1 MTAIITRTD
10 TLASD
15 NGSSSVKGSTL
26 TWTELDR
33 NFYPIKLTTDGTAEA
48 GKALILDAN
57 KDFTG
62 VRNGTLTGTL
72 TAGTL
77 TDGTVSIT
85 GGAISGTTQ
94 IGEIY
99 ISSAQTL
106 STSKITIAHS
116 LSGTPN
122 QVVLFLQCTTAN
134 GQYSVGDRLW
144 VSPNMNDNDEGSGT
158 SNNGFM
164 VAADSTNLYFRR
176 EGSSIKV
183 NNKNS
188 GELNL
193 NTSSWRAYL
202 VARYYA

>member
-1 MTAIITRTD
+1 MTTIVTRTD
-10 TLASD
+10 NLASA
-15 NGSSSVKGSTL
+15 NASTTVKGSAL
-26 TWTELDR
+26 SHTELDR
-33 NFYPIKLTTDGTAEA
+33 NFYPIKITTNGTAEA
-48 GKALILDAN
+48 SKALVLDAN

-85 GGAISGTTQ
+85 GGAISGASQ

-99 ISSAQTL
+99 TSSAQTL
-106 STSKITIAHS
+106 SSSLTTLPHS

-122 QVVLFLQCTTAN
+122 QIVLFLQCVTAN
-134 GQYSVGDRLW
+134 GQYSIGDRVW
-144 VSPNMNDNDEGSGT
+144 VNPNMNDNDEGSGT
-158 SNNGFM
+158 SNNGFV
-164 VAADSTNLYFRR
+164 VAADSTNVYFRR
-176 EGSSIKV
+176 EGSDIRI

-188 GELNL
+188 GDLNITL
-193 NTSSWRAYL
+193 GSWRAYL